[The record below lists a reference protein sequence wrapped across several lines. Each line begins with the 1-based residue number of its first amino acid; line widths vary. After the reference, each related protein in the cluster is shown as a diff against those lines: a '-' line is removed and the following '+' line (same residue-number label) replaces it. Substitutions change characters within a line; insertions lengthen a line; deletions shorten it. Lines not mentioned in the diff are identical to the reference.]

1 MNRVFRL
8 IALTVVLGASVPLLQ
23 GCFTAAAVGVGTGA
37 LMLADRRP
45 AENFVTDEAIEIR
58 STKAINDRFGNRVHI
73 NATSYNLKVL
83 LTGEAPDEATK
94 AEVEKTV
101 SGVPNVKGIVNE
113 IRVARPSSFPERS
126 NDTYVTSKVKARFV
140 QANRFP
146 PNYVKVVTEAS
157 NVYLLGLVTEKEAEE
172 ATRLARTTSGVRKV
186 VRVFE
191 YISDEQAR
199 QMEAR
204 QAEAK

>member
-1 MNRVFRL
+1 MNDIFRP
-8 IALTVVLGASVPLLQ
+8 IAFAVALAAVVPLFQ
-23 GCFTAAAVGVGTGA
+23 GCVTAAAVGVGTGA

-101 SGVPNVKGIVNE
+101 SAVPNVKGVVNE
-113 IRVARPSSFPERS
+113 IRIAPPSSFPERS

-140 QANRFP
+140 QANSFP
-146 PNYVKVVTEAS
+146 PNYVKVVTEAG
-157 NVYLLGLVTEKEAEE
+157 NVYLLGLVTEKEAEA
-172 ATRLARTTSGVRKV
+172 ATQLARTTSGVRKV

-191 YISDEQAR
+191 YITDEQAR
-199 QMEAR
+199 QMEPR
-204 QAEAK
+204 SEAK